1 MVLVVIFVYSDSF
14 RQFLTTSD
22 LQFPYVNFLWTF
34 QTAVRENLEISSGNT
49 GASAAIFDLFMKE
62 RRCVKEKL

>member
-14 RQFLTTSD
+14 RRIPTTSD

-49 GASAAIFDLFMKE
+49 LFKFNQS
-62 RRCVKEKL
+62 K